1 MLDDETLLLEYALG
15 EKRSYLWAVTKTG
28 ITTYELPERAKI
40 EKSARRLYE
49 LLTAHQFAN
58 GESLAE
64 HDARVKEI
72 DEQYWLE
79 AGEMGKMIL
88 DPAGSQLRTKR
99 LLIVADGALLLL
111 PFSALAVTAPANKT
125 TPFPLMLEHEI
136 VELPSAS
143 TLSILR
149 RMSARRSPAERSV
162 MALADPVFERN
173 DPRIKH
179 QVNEPFAVSDSDLYE
194 AAKDISLIDTG
205 SGIPRLLA
213 SGEEVADIV
222 RMAPP
227 GSARK
232 AVGFEA
238 NLDTV
243 RDREVAQ
250 YRIIHFATHGLSN
263 NEHPELSG
271 VILSLFDEAG
281 HPRPGFLRLQE
292 IYNLDMPVELV
303 VLSACN
309 TGVGKE
315 VKGEGLIGLTGA
327 FMYAGATGVMSSLWK
342 VDDDA
347 TAELMKYFYEGVLK
361 EKLSPAAAL
370 RKAQMRMWQTR
381 RWHSPYYWA
390 AFVLHGEYRQTPYV
404 DRPSLNLAH
413 IIGAVAGALVFAFL
427 GFYLWRR
434 RMAGKQRQTGP
445 GRTTY
450 S

>member
-1 MLDDETLLLEYALG
+1 
-15 EKRSYLWAVTKTG
+15 VTKTG
-28 ITTYELPERAKI
+28 FRTYELPERAGI

-58 GESLAE
+58 GESLVD
-64 HDARVKEI
+64 HNSRVKEI
-72 DEQYWLE
+72 DEQYWIE
-79 AGEMGKMIL
+79 AGKLGKMIL
-88 DPAGSQLRTKR
+88 EPVSSQLGTNR
-99 LLIVADGALLLL
+99 LLIIADGALLRL
-111 PFSALAVTAPANKT
+111 PFSALALPASSNN
-125 TPFPLMLEHEI
+125 TPPVPLMLEHEI
-136 VELPSAS
+136 VALPSAS
-143 TLSILR
+143 TLSMLR
-149 RMSARRSPAERSV
+149 RMSAGRLPAKRSV
-162 MALADPVFERN
+162 MVLADPVFERN

-179 QVNEPFAVSDSDLYE
+179 HVNEPAVVTDSDLYE
-194 AAKDISLIDTG
+194 AAKDITLIDTG

-213 SGEEVADIV
+213 SGEEVEDIV
-222 RMAPP
+222 RIAPP

-243 RDREVAQ
+243 RDREIAQ

-292 IYNLDMPVELV
+292 IYNLDIPVELV

-327 FMYAGATGVMSSLWK
+327 FMYAGATGVMSSLWR

-347 TAELMKYFYEGVLK
+347 TAELMKYFYEGVLQ

-370 RKAQMRMWQTR
+370 RKTQMRMWQTR

-390 AFVLHGEYRQTPYV
+390 AFVLHGEYRRTPHV
-404 DRPSLNLAH
+404 DRQSLNHAH
-413 IIGAVAGALVFAFL
+413 IIGTGVGVLVFAFL
-427 GFYLWRR
+427 GFYLLRR
-434 RMAGKQRQTGP
+434 RLLGSNVKLDQVAP
-445 GRTTY
+445 PIHEP
-450 S
+450 